1 MPYITLVES
10 IVMVILATVRTT
22 WHVSDFCV
30 TIRGNL
36 HRVTNLDVFGPIS
49 DEVHEPR
56 KRACP
61 LKAVRARGS
70 SIQPWPLFLSE
81 LDCGKSWNLL
91 KVMDVQSCG
100 RIAPSSAYV
109 LAERS
114 RFLAFADV
122 LQLPGVAGLVAGR
135 DPEMVTRPAI
145 DRLPPG
151 KICGQRWVTFPCAW
165 VVGHTECM
173 VRRFAASEM

>member
-1 MPYITLVES
+1 M
-10 IVMVILATVRTT
+10 VMVILATVRTT

-91 KVMDVQSCG
+91 KFMDLHSFA
-100 RIAPSSAYV
+100 RPAPPSPYV
-109 LAERS
+109 LSVRS
-114 RFLAFADV
+114 PF
-122 LQLPGVAGLVAGR
+122 
-135 DPEMVTRPAI
+135 
-145 DRLPPG
+145 
-151 KICGQRWVTFPCAW
+151 FP
-165 VVGHTECM
+165 
-173 VRRFAASEM
+173 F